1 MIEYMKFWL
10 AQALVNFGLY
20 IALLAVIACLCL
32 FCTLIDRVLDK
43 RRNRRC
49 KHERYRE
56 TLDGEAVC
64 MNCGKDMG
72 FIGAVRE
79 ANPGGE
85 QLPERPPKAI

>member
-56 TLDGEAVC
+56 TMACDAIC
-64 MNCGKDMG
+64 MKCGKDLG
-72 FIGAVRE
+72 FIQDVRE
-79 ANPGGE
+79 TNPHGE
-85 QLPERPPKAI
+85 HISHR